1 MPEKVLIFTHNRA
14 VASSLAKALDQHG
27 FVAQATGNK
36 RQLVAWVAN
45 ADADYVFVDTTDDL
59 DKGLGLCERVR
70 HSDPYVWLIAA
81 LPRPCPSIPEAIDAY
96 FEGPITF
103 RKLYYRIKRLQQI
116 PPRYLVRLGDLT
128 FDPKHRRLL
137 RGESGIRLTPKEA
150 ALLALLVERAGE
162 VVTRGEIM
170 RTIWNTDYLKDTRTL
185 EVHICWLRKKIEP
198 RPGYPIYIQTV
209 RGQGYRLVLSPESH
223 APPAR

>member
-27 FVAQATGNK
+27 FVVQTTGNK
-36 RQLVAWVAN
+36 RQMVAWVAS
-45 ADADYVFVDTTDDL
+45 ADADYVVVDTTDDPV
-59 DKGLGLCERVR
+59 KGLDLCEKLR
-70 HSDPYVWLIAA
+70 HSDPYAWLIAA
-81 LPRPCPSIPEAIDAY
+81 LPRSCPPIPAAVDAH
-96 FEGPITF
+96 FEEPITF

-116 PPRYLVRLGDLT
+116 PPRYLVRLGDVT
-128 FDPKHRRLL
+128 FDPKHRLL
-137 RGESGIRLTPKEA
+137 QREGNSVRLTPKEA
-150 ALLALLVERAGE
+150 ALLSLLVARAGE

-170 RTIWNTDYLKDTRTL
+170 RAIWNTDYVKDTRTL

-198 RPGYPIYIQTV
+198 APWRPIYLQTV

>member
-27 FVAQATGNK
+27 FVVQTTGNK
-36 RQLVAWVAN
+36 RQMAAWVAN

-59 DKGLGLCERVR
+59 SKGLGLCEKLRR
-70 HSDPYVWLIAA
+70 SDPYVWLIAA
-81 LPRPCPSIPEAIDAY
+81 LPRTCPSVPEAVDAH
-96 FEGPITF
+96 FEPPITF

-116 PPRYLVRLGDLT
+116 PPRYLVRLGEIT
-128 FDPKHRRLL
+128 FDPKHRLL
-137 RGESGIRLTPKEA
+137 LHGGESIRLTPKEA
-150 ALLALLVERAGE
+150 ALLTLLVARAGE

-170 RTIWNTDYLKDTRTL
+170 RTIWNTDYIKDTRTL

-198 RPGYPIYIQTV
+198 MPQRPIYLQTV